1 MSEVMWDRVYGQRP
15 MRPMNLHQMKSNNG
29 SLDATKEE
37 RKKNSGAS
45 LWLGGKES
53 ACQCR
58 RLWFSPYSGKI
69 PLAEVEQSPVRH
81 NH

>member
-15 MRPMNLHQMKSNNG
+15 VRPMNLHWN
-29 SLDATKEE
+29 ATKEE

-69 PLAEVEQSPVRH
+69 PLAEVEQSP
-81 NH
+81 